1 MVELLDP
8 PNVVRSVHIL
18 VQLIQKRDAVVGP
31 DRLEEFDSVLGH
43 GVERPRNSL
52 PTLFLGDGELR
63 GYGSLALGHLSEVVT
78 NRAFGR
84 VGIPETEFLRTQ
96 RPPIGSEN
104 LLKESESSRLE
115 DVPEVGESLFVVT
128 GCRHAFAVGVVNI
141 YNRSDGRIAP
151 EVEFTFVFRSET
163 PRLISA
169 FTTTHV
175 IGISTPVARH
185 YSLFRLVYYG
195 GIERVDT
202 GKQSTSLP
210 DHLADGP
217 TLEEAAFLFGD
228 FAVNEIAAVHD
239 AVTRLSSELDYHV
252 RPDATRYFVLG
263 NYDEPQKR
271 RVRSAAGMLEQYNP
285 ESIAFLLED
294 LDPTEDDWENFYLQF
309 RYALTVTDFVVLVA
323 EDNDGGHELELGEV
337 PLEDTYVIK
346 RDYGSARRKPGRSG
360 RG

>member
-1 MVELLDP
+1 M
-8 PNVVRSVHIL
+8 
-18 VQLIQKRDAVVGP
+18 
-31 DRLEEFDSVLGH
+31 
-43 GVERPRNSL
+43 
-52 PTLFLGDGELR
+52 
-63 GYGSLALGHLSEVVT
+63 
-78 NRAFGR
+78 
-84 VGIPETEFLRTQ
+84 
-96 RPPIGSEN
+96 
-104 LLKESESSRLE
+104 
-115 DVPEVGESLFVVT
+115 
-128 GCRHAFAVGVVNI
+128 
-141 YNRSDGRIAP
+141 
-151 EVEFTFVFRSET
+151 
-163 PRLISA
+163 
-169 FTTTHV
+169 
-175 IGISTPVARH
+175 
-185 YSLFRLVYYG
+185 
-195 GIERVDT
+195 
-202 GKQSTSLP
+202 
-210 DHLADGP
+210 ADGP